1 MTRSPIRTQTYII
14 KDENACRFGSP
25 FIAQWIIFKMDMMKF
40 TSAMLDAIE
49 HCARE
54 AQIDQ
59 EWRSV
64 SIADMRD
71 AYDLLTRRLARD
83 GADPELQGK
92 GLMIVMGLDGE
103 ISDLQRLMAENV
115 PEDLIAEQLGA
126 IATMVGHLRK

>member
-1 MTRSPIRTQTYII
+1 M
-14 KDENACRFGSP
+14 G
-25 FIAQWIIFKMDMMKF
+25 MMKF

-115 PEDLIAEQLGA
+115 PEDVIAEQLGA